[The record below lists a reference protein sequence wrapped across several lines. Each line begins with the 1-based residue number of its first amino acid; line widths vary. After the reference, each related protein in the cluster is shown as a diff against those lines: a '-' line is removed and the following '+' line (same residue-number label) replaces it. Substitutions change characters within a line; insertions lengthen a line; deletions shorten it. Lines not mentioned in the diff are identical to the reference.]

1 MTIMQLARV
10 IGTAIST
17 VKHPSLVG
25 AKMLVVAPLM
35 ADRQAIDGDPIIA
48 VDGVGAGHGEIVMV
62 TSDGSHAGELL
73 ARKDSPV
80 RWTICGIV
88 D

>member
-1 MTIMQLARV
+1 MQLARV
-10 IGTAIST
+10 IGTTIST

-25 AKMLVVAPLM
+25 QKMLLVTPLM
-35 ADRQAIDGDPIIA
+35 ADRKTVDGDAIIA
-48 VDGVGAGHGEIVMV
+48 VDAVGAGRDEIVLI
-62 TSDGSHAGELL
+62 TSDGKHAGELL
-73 ARKDSPV
+73 GRNDSPV

>member
-1 MTIMQLARV
+1 MQLARV
-10 IGTAIST
+10 IGTAVST
-17 VKHPSLVG
+17 VKHPSLIG
-25 AKMLVVAPLM
+25 AKMLVVSPLM
-35 ADRQAIDGDPIIA
+35 ADRMAIDGDPIIA
-48 VDGVGAGHGEIVMV
+48 VDAVGAGFGELVMV

-73 ARKDSPV
+73 GRKDSPV